1 MNISQRRFI
10 FHLLVC
16 SIVFSVSLYAQTP
29 KKITAKG
36 LTGIL
41 FRYEN
46 FPSEFI
52 PARNVDVWL
61 PSDYFKDDKKYYR
74 VIYMHDGQN
83 LFISFLSQSGIEWE
97 IDETL
102 SRLMNENL
110 IDRTIVV
117 AIWNTP
123 RRTIEF
129 MPQRAFEI
137 KNERETDR
145 TGESDKYLKYLVSEI
160 KPFIDKNY
168 RTKKISKDTFVMG
181 SSMGGLMSL
190 YAIGEYPEIF
200 GGAASLS
207 THYPLAEGVFI
218 EYLKKRLPSPM
229 THKIYYS
236 YGTKGSDADYESYQK
251 TADKIM
257 KENNFQLGK
266 NWVTKKFLGGDH
278 TEKSWRDQVEEP
290 LLFLL
295 RK

>member
-1 MNISQRRFI
+1 MKISLKSFI
-10 FHLLVC
+10 FYLPVYLVFF
-16 SIVFSVSLYAQTP
+16 SISLYAQTP

-41 FRYEN
+41 YRYEN

-52 PARNVDVWL
+52 PDRNVDVWL
-61 PSDYFKDDKKYYR
+61 PSDYFTEDKKNYR

-83 LFISFLSQSGIEWE
+83 LFIPFLSQSGIEWE

-102 SRLMNENL
+102 SRLMNENR

-123 RRTIEF
+123 RRTVEF

-168 RTKKISKDTFVMG
+168 RTKKDRKDTFVMG

-207 THYPLAEGVFI
+207 THYPLAEGVFL
-218 EYLKKRLPSPM
+218 EYLKKRLPSPEK
-229 THKIYYS
+229 HKIYYS
-236 YGTKGSDADYESYQK
+236 YGTEGSDADYESYQK

-257 KENNFQLGK
+257 KENNFKFGI
-266 NWVTKKFLGGDH
+266 NWITKKFLGGDH
-278 TEKSWRDQVEEP
+278 TEKSWRNQVEAP
-290 LLFLL
+290 FLFLL
-295 RK
+295 RN